1 MVMVMKRRRMKG
13 SSMGSTMTM
22 VVLVVVPVC
31 STRHGCDCDSQVVEF
46 RVPSV
51 PAGKRDT
58 DADVAADAD
67 DVPAVAVVAAV
78 ADTRSGKVK
87 PKVQAQ

>member
-1 MVMVMKRRRMKG
+1 MVMVMKRRRTKG
-13 SSMGSTMTM
+13 SSMGSTTTM
-22 VVLVVVPVC
+22 VVVVVVPVC
-31 STRHGCDCDSQVVEF
+31 STRHGYDSQPLE
-46 RVPSV
+46 VPVLVLV

-67 DVPAVAVVAAV
+67 DVLAVAAVAATV

>member
-1 MVMVMKRRRMKG
+1 MVMVMTRRRTKG
-13 SSMGSTMTM
+13 SSMGSTTTM
-22 VVLVVVPVC
+22 VVVVVVPVC
-31 STRHGCDCDSQVVEF
+31 STRHGYDLQPLEV

-51 PAGKRDT
+51 LAGKRDT
-58 DADVAADAD
+58 DADVAADAG
-67 DVPAVAVVAAV
+67 DVPAVAVVATV